1 LYNRVWPQPTV
12 SSIRWLHLLIA
23 LGAILSTLMLLPST
37 FSTDKD
43 TSSIINTTQSLRPHR
58 EIFNNNT
65 ELLFNLSTSKSICLD
80 SFCCYDQNNRNQ
92 TFICQESDRNNSIDC
107 QNILSSCRTALLNIC
122 NMPCR
127 IDRICTSNCSI
138 EFMSPTTNKSSIIPV
153 TVSQTSTSHHNKPQT
168 AESDND
174 DLSQNYFYLKIR
186 SSLHSITLIDLIYL
200 FISLL
205 FFLLAITYSIF
216 AMKGE
221 TMGLLSMANLNPLSL
236 LFIQPHRIVNNS
248 NRQISLLSDR
258 SSIKFVFLLVLFYFT
273 LSGIENS
280 CTYLTYLFGRR
291 IQLSERNSLVFQICY
306 LCGRLIDILI
316 NHTWFLVNKYLKKQS
331 ELISIKSLIFFRLLI
346 LFLICVSSLFHKIL
360 YYFVFF
366 SIGFFLTSLP
376 SLILYWIERDLS
388 LNELL
393 LRVILYTMLISEI
406 MFPVII
412 FYKIEYFLQYYLLI
426 GLCLLMILF
435 IMMLYSSKK
444 WQRNR
449 LYRLLPTSMKLDEV
463 DAENDTDN
471 EA

>member
-1 LYNRVWPQPTV
+1 
-12 SSIRWLHLLIA
+12 
-23 LGAILSTLMLLPST
+23 M
-37 FSTDKD
+37 
-43 TSSIINTTQSLRPHR
+43 
-58 EIFNNNT
+58 
-65 ELLFNLSTSKSICLD
+65 D

-92 TFICQESDRNNSIDC
+92 TFICHDNDKNNSIDC
-107 QNILSSCRTALLNIC
+107 QNIFSSCKISLSNVCYINNTNIS
-122 NMPCR
+122 CR
-127 IDRICTSNCSI
+127 IERICTSNCSI
-138 EFMSPTTNKSSIIPV
+138 ESIDPITNKSYSIAL
-153 TVSQTSTSHHNKPQT
+153 TASQTSTSHHRKPQT
-168 AESDND
+168 ADSAND

-186 SSLHSITLIDLIYL
+186 SFLQSITLIDLVYL

-205 FFLLAITYSIF
+205 FFFLAITYSVL

-221 TMGLLSMANLNPLSL
+221 TMPFSSMTNLNPLSL

-248 NRQISLLSDR
+248 NKQISLLSDR
-258 SSIKFVFLLVLFYFT
+258 SSFRFVFLLALFYFI

-280 CTYLTYLFGRR
+280 CTYLTYLFGRK
-291 IQLSERNSLVFQICY
+291 IQLSERNSLLFQICY

-316 NHTWFLVNKYLKKQS
+316 NHTWFLVNKHRKNQS
-331 ELISIKSLIFFRLLI
+331 DFISIKSLILFRLLI
-346 LFLICVSSLFHKIL
+346 LFLICFSSLFHEKL

-366 SIGFFLTSLP
+366 SIGFFLTSLS

-393 LRVILYTMLISEI
+393 LRIILFTILISEI
-406 MFPVII
+406 IFPVIV

-435 IMMLYSSKK
+435 VIILYSSKK

-449 LYRLLPTSMKLDEV
+449 LYRLLPTSMELDEI
-463 DAENDTDN
+463 DAEDNTDN